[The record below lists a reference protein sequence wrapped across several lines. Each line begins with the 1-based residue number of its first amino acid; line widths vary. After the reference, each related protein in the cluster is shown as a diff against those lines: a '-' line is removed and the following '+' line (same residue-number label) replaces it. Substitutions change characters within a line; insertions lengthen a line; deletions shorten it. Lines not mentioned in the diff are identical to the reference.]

1 MSLLME
7 RGPHSRNIRFG
18 LIMIIDMIIQ
28 GMIDTN
34 LQGVGYGGGG
44 GGVSGEG
51 LPGVV
56 LIEL

>member
-1 MSLLME
+1 ME